1 MIRFT
6 IPGAPVGK
14 GRARSTK
21 SGHHYTPEKT
31 RNYEELVS
39 SSGMLAVPWSYLTER
54 PVRLSLVFYLPIP
67 KSWSKKDRL
76 QAQEGKV
83 HHTGKPD
90 LDNLIK
96 SVSDGLNG
104 VIYVDDAQIK
114 AIDAMKVYDINPRV
128 EVEIEEL

>member
-31 RNYEELVS
+31 RQYEKLVREIAFMRKPS
-39 SSGMLAVPWSYLTER
+39 YAVITG

-67 KSWSKKDRL
+67 ASWSKKDRL

-104 VIYVDDAQIK
+104 VVYVDDCQIV

>member
-14 GRARSTK
+14 GRARSTRN
-21 SGHHYTPEKT
+21 GHHYTPEKT
-31 RNYEELVS
+31 RNYESWVQYHGLVATP
-39 SSGMLAVPWSYLTER
+39 GMPCTER

-67 KSWSKKDRL
+67 KSWSKKRRL

>member
-6 IPGAPVGK
+6 IPGPPVGK
-14 GRARSTK
+14 GRARSTRN
-21 SGHHYTPEKT
+21 GHHYTPEKT
-31 RNYEELVS
+31 REYEKLVRGFGHHATDGLELI
-39 SSGMLAVPWSYLTER
+39 ER
-54 PVRLSLVFYLPIP
+54 PVRLSLMFYLPIP

-76 QAQEGKV
+76 QAQDGKV

-104 VIYVDDAQIK
+104 VIYVDDSQIK